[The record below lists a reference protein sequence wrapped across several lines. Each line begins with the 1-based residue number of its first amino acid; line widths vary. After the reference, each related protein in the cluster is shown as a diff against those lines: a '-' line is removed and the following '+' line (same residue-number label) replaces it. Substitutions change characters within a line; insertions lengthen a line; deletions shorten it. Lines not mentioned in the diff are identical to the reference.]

1 MRDGEVEQIGGQFP
15 DAGRKGKDVSFSIT
29 LYSMRKRNKANTFSI
44 DRDFTPGVPSGTL
57 TQ

>member
-1 MRDGEVEQIGGQFP
+1 MGRWNKLEASFRMLVE
-15 DAGRKGKDVSFSIT
+15 KGKDVSFSNT
-29 LYSMRKRNKANTFSI
+29 LYSMRKRNKGNTFSI